1 MPVYRTK
8 EICYLVALM
17 TPKQKASPQETV
29 VELLRKSE
37 EKLTSIL
44 ASITDCHFELDK
56 DWRFIRINDHSLAYF
71 GRKREELIGR
81 SYFEVF
87 PTLKRSIF
95 DEHYTKAVSE
105 STSVHF
111 DVESVL
117 YPGKWVELHVYP
129 TDERGVSVFFRDIT
143 ERKQMEEAL
152 RESEQRFRAFMDNNP
167 AIAWAKDEQGRI
179 IYLNRAYEQR
189 FGVRLEDW
197 RGKTD
202 FELWPPEVAST
213 FRQHD
218 LAVLSVGHTLD
229 MVEKAVDPDGSHSW
243 WWIFK
248 FSFQDASG
256 QRYVGGVGI
265 DITERKGME
274 EKLRESEQRF
284 RAIADYTYDCEHWF
298 DSDGKL
304 VWVNPAVYR
313 LTGYTVDEC
322 MAMPN
327 YPLPLFDE
335 EDKERLASS
344 LLQAIQGS
352 SANDVE
358 FRIRCKDGSLKWVA
372 ASWQPIYDVNGSS
385 LGHRS
390 SVRDITDRK
399 RAEEKVQILNEELQR
414 LVMEVKTANK
424 DLKTFSYTISHDLRT
439 SFIAVQGF
447 SHKLL
452 AKYADHLDEKGRQ
465 YLSRINESSV
475 RMAELLSDL
484 LTFLSLG
491 PKKTK
496 FAHVKMDELLRETF
510 DELKEIYSQ
519 QRIRWEIK
527 PVPDSRGDKTMFR
540 QVFAN
545 LLSNAVK
552 YSKPRETATIEVGGW
567 AEEQRN
573 VYYVKDNGIGFPAK
587 YADKIFEVF
596 ERLHT
601 SEEFEGTGVGLA
613 IVKRVIDR
621 HGGEVWVHSKV
632 DGGTTFYFSI
642 PR

>member
-1 MPVYRTK
+1 
-8 EICYLVALM
+8 M
-17 TPKQKASPQETV
+17 TPKQKASPRETV

-56 DWRFIRINDHSLAYF
+56 NWRFIRINNQSIAYF

-95 DEHYTKAVSE
+95 EEHYNKAVSE

-117 YPGKWVELHVYP
+117 YPGKCVELHAYP
-129 TDERGVSVFFRDIT
+129 TEEGGVSVFFRDIT
-143 ERKQMEEAL
+143 ERKQMEVAL
-152 RESEQRFRAFMDNNP
+152 RESEERFRAFMDNSP
-167 AIAWAKDEQGRI
+167 TIAWAKDEQGRHT
-179 IYLNRAYEQR
+179 YLNRAYEKR

-202 FELWPPEVAST
+202 FEVWPPEIAST
-213 FRQHD
+213 FHQHD
-218 LAVLSVGHTLD
+218 LAVLAAGHTLD
-229 MVEKAVDPDGSHSW
+229 MVEKATDPDGTHSF

-248 FSFQDASG
+248 FPFQDASG
-256 QRYVGGVGI
+256 KRYVGGVGI
-265 DITERKGME
+265 DITDRKRME
-274 EKLRESEQRF
+274 VKLRESEQRF

-322 MAMPN
+322 MAMSN
-327 YPLPLFDE
+327 YPLPLFDAE
-335 EDKERLASS
+335 EKERLASY
-344 LLQAIQGS
+344 LVQAIQGS

-358 FRIRCKDGSLKWVA
+358 FRIRCKDGSRKWVA
-372 ASWQPIYDVNGSS
+372 ASWQPIYDVNGFCM
-385 LGHRS
+385 GHRS
-390 SVRDITDRK
+390 SIRDITDRK
-399 RAEEKVQILNEELQR
+399 RAEEKVQELNKELQR
-414 LVMEVKTANK
+414 LVMELKTANK
-424 DLKTFSYTISHDLRT
+424 DLKTFSYSISHDLRT
-439 SFIAVQGF
+439 PLISIQGF
-447 SHKLL
+447 SRRLL
-452 AKYADHLDEKGRQ
+452 EKHADHLDEKGQQ
-465 YLSRINESSV
+465 YLRRINMSSI
-475 RMAELLSDL
+475 RLTEMLADL
-484 LTFLSLG
+484 LTFLSFG
-491 PKKTK
+491 PKKI
-496 FAHVKMDELLRETF
+496 ASSQVKMDKLAREFF
-510 DELKEIYSQ
+510 DELKEVQPEQTIS
-519 QRIRWEIK
+519 WHIK
-527 PVPDSRGDKTMFR
+527 SLPDAKGDKTMFR

-552 YSKPRETATIEVGGW
+552 YSKPRETIVIEVGGW

-573 VYYVKDNGIGFPAK
+573 VYYVKDNGIGFPAE

-613 IVKRVIDR
+613 IVKRVIDQ

>member
-1 MPVYRTK
+1 
-8 EICYLVALM
+8 
-17 TPKQKASPQETV
+17 
-29 VELLRKSE
+29 
-37 EKLTSIL
+37 
-44 ASITDCHFELDK
+44 
-56 DWRFIRINDHSLAYF
+56 
-71 GRKREELIGR
+71 
-81 SYFEVF
+81 
-87 PTLKRSIF
+87 
-95 DEHYTKAVSE
+95 
-105 STSVHF
+105 
-111 DVESVL
+111 
-117 YPGKWVELHVYP
+117 
-129 TDERGVSVFFRDIT
+129 
-143 ERKQMEEAL
+143 
-152 RESEQRFRAFMDNNP
+152 
-167 AIAWAKDEQGRI
+167 
-179 IYLNRAYEQR
+179 
-189 FGVRLEDW
+189 
-197 RGKTD
+197 
-202 FELWPPEVAST
+202 
-213 FRQHD
+213 
-218 LAVLSVGHTLD
+218 
-229 MVEKAVDPDGSHSW
+229 MVEKTVDPDGSHSW

-248 FSFQDASG
+248 FPFQDASG

-335 EDKERLASS
+335 EDKERLAGS

-399 RAEEKVQILNEELQR
+399 LAEEKIQKLNKELEQR
-414 LVMEVKTANK
+414 VTELKTANK
-424 DLKTFSYTISHDLRT
+424 DLKAFGYSVSHDLRT
-439 SFIAVQGF
+439 PLISIQGL
-447 SHKLL
+447 SRRLL
-452 AKYADHLDEKGRQ
+452 EKHADYLDEKGQQ
-465 YLSRINESSV
+465 YLRRINISSI
-475 RMAELLSDL
+475 RLTELLADL
-484 LTFLSLG
+484 LTFLSFG
-491 PKKTK
+491 PKKIGSSQ
-496 FAHVKMDELLRETF
+496 VKMDKLAREVF
-510 DELKEIYSQ
+510 DELKEVQPEQTIS
-519 QRIRWEIK
+519 WDIK
-527 PVPDSRGDKTMFR
+527 SLPDAKGDKTMFR

-552 YSKPRETATIEVGGW
+552 YSKPRETIVIEVGGW
-567 AEEQRN
+567 TDKEKK
-573 VYYVKDNGIGFPAK
+573 VYYVKDNGIGFPAE
-587 YADKIFEVF
+587 YADRVFEVF

-601 SEEFEGTGVGLA
+601 SEEFEGTGIGLA

-632 DGGTTFYFSI
+632 DEGTTFYFSI